1 MGLTPGAAAAPK
13 IGVFGGAFDPPHAAH
28 VQLVLRAIA
37 ELGLDRVLVIPT
49 GQAWHKARVLSA
61 AAHRLAMTRLA
72 FAAVPQVEVDP
83 RETLRSGATY
93 TYDTLEQIRQ
103 QNPTAELY
111 LLIGE
116 DQARRLSSWHRA
128 DELTRIAI
136 ICVAGRTDST
146 ADIPGSAPWPAVE
159 TGLRRLQGMPDPISA
174 TEIRERVSRR
184 QGIVPLVGA
193 PVARYIDQHHLYQT
207 A

>member
-1 MGLTPGAAAAPK
+1 MGLTPGAAGAPK

-28 VQLVLRAIA
+28 VQLVRQAIA

-49 GQAWHKARVLSA
+49 GQAWHKVRTLSA

-72 FAAVPQVEVDP
+72 FAAVPQVQVDA
-83 RETLRSGATY
+83 RETLRSGPSY
-93 TYDTLEQIRQ
+93 TVDTLEQIRQ
-103 QNPTAELY
+103 QNPTARLY

-116 DQARRLSSWHRA
+116 DQARRLSGWHRA
-128 DELTRIAI
+128 GELTQLAI
-136 ICVAGRTDST
+136 ICVAGRSGSAGDS
-146 ADIPGSAPWPAVE
+146 PGSAPLPSDESGV
-159 TGLRRLQGMPDPISA
+159 RRLQAVPDPISA
-174 TEIRERVSRR
+174 TVIRERVSRR
-184 QGIVPLVGA
+184 QGIVPLVGE